1 MVKAATLDAYI
12 NSEGSD
18 DSFYANDPLYGSICA
33 EYRRRNDAYALISQI
48 CQLIKTVQK
57 HRGYTLGLLA
67 GDTSYRERFDKLQ
80 IALKRRLEILTLFG
94 EKIEGFVDLRES
106 ENLVY
111 CWKTISNNWQGDN
124 VTESLELHSHFVEQ
138 LLSLMAQ
145 ISADLGNSLL
155 NDVSED
161 VPTRVEEHM
170 EAFQFVSAKVE
181 VLSFVGKFLPENIER
196 VGKLRALSTHIAS
209 IDVRSEQEVRKLRF
223 FVDSTRSQINIL
235 RGIAARLKEL
245 AGDEFPHLQS
255 IFDIEMSLSLLLSQ
269 IENGLLNDVSPMPV
283 DGRSLFAKAT
293 EVIDTYW
300 NVVNRGFEL
309 MHHWHEEEFDY
320 WLAMS

>member
-1 MVKAATLDAYI
+1 MVKAAILEAYI
-12 NSEGSD
+12 KGDKSY
-18 DSFYANDPLYGSICA
+18 DSFYANDPLYASVCE

-57 HRGYTLGLLA
+57 HRGYTLGILA
-67 GDTSYRERFDKLQ
+67 GDDSYRERFTRLQ
-80 IALKRRLEILTLFG
+80 VALKRRLEILTLFG
-94 EKIEGFVDLRES
+94 EKTEGFVSSRDC

-111 CWKTISNNWQGDN
+111 CWKTISDNWQGDN

-155 NDVSED
+155 NDVSGE
-161 VPTRVEEHM
+161 VSAEVEEYM
-170 EAFQFVSAKVE
+170 GAFQFVSAKVE
-181 VLSFVGKFLPENIER
+181 VLSFVGKFLPENIESI
-196 VGKLRALSTHIAS
+196 GKLRALSTHLAS
-209 IDVRSEQEVRKLRF
+209 IDVSSEQEVRKLRF
-223 FVDSTRSQINIL
+223 FVDSTRSQINVL
-235 RGIAARLKEL
+235 RGIAMRLKEVVGE
-245 AGDEFPHLQS
+245 AFPHLQS
-255 IFDIEMSLSLLLSQ
+255 IFTIEMNLSLLLSQ

-300 NVVNRGFEL
+300 LVVNRGFEL